1 LFCAQTSI
9 QDKDNTAVPK
19 AQDTKKGAAA
29 KKSAAPAAA
38 KDSKQKSGGAKGK
51 K

>member
-1 LFCAQTSI
+1 LFLTTK

-19 AQDTKKGAAA
+19 GQDAKKGAAA
-29 KKSAAPAAA
+29 KKAAAPAAA